1 MITLQQVVAVSP
13 RRLLRQGPY
22 EEEFLPLLA
31 GIDWCPLEVDADIIV
46 TNAIFFP
53 RPTPP
58 DDGN

>member
-31 GIDWCPLEVDADIIV
+31 GVDWCPLEVDAEIIV
-46 TNAIFFP
+46 TSAIYSDFLS
-53 RPTPP
+53 
-58 DDGN
+58 